1 MRHLQSRYGVIASS
15 VVVAPFLTYT
25 WPKGIGPVSWEATPV
40 AAAAA
45 VAAAASAAAP
55 LASAALERIRSNEII
70 SRGACGARV
79 GEDTRDS
86 WRGEVGRETPA
97 PTLLTWRHK
106 EHVSYATCSP
116 ALSQGGRWRTTP
128 APAAFPMWGYV
139 RQVSYATSSPAP
151 CHKGADGVRHVLHLS
166 MFPILGQTR
175 AFT

>member
-70 SRGACGARV
+70 SRGARGSRGGVDTFDRV
-79 GEDTRDS
+79 
-86 WRGEVGRETPA
+86 
-97 PTLLTWRHK
+97 
-106 EHVSYATCSP
+106 
-116 ALSQGGRWRTTP
+116 
-128 APAAFPMWGYV
+128 
-139 RQVSYATSSPAP
+139 
-151 CHKGADGVRHVLHLS
+151 
-166 MFPILGQTR
+166 
-175 AFT
+175 FT

>member
-15 VVVAPFLTYT
+15 VVLVAPFLTYT

-55 LASAALERIRSNEII
+55 LASAALERIRSKAACVDCI
-70 SRGACGARV
+70 SRGARGARV

-97 PTLLTWRHK
+97 PTLSHGGTR
-106 EHVSYATCSP
+106 STCRMP
-116 ALSQGGRWRTTP
+116 RAHL
-128 APAAFPMWGYV
+128 
-139 RQVSYATSSPAP
+139 P
-151 CHKGADGVRHVLHLS
+151 CHKGAGGVRHVLQVLS
-166 MFPILGQTR
+166 PGGGT
-175 AFT
+175 

>member
-25 WPKGIGPVSWEATPV
+25 WPKGIGPVRWEATPV

-97 PTLLTWRHK
+97 HTHFSHGGTR
-106 EHVSYATCSP
+106 STC
-116 ALSQGGRWRTTP
+116 RTP
-128 APAAFPMWGYV
+128 RAHL
-139 RQVSYATSSPAP
+139 P
-151 CHKGADGVRHVLHLS
+151 CHKGAGGVRDACSTSTPPVERVYPTPRAPRAPCEECNRLSHVS
-166 MFPILGQTR
+166 TPPR
-175 AFT
+175 APRAPGEGV